1 MSNFLP
7 FLFFFFQELLS
18 LAKRKRVDSEEPEEP
33 VSKPAASTDSE
44 TSDSD
49 DEVLHRILIPLILLC
64 RLCPE
69 MVLVPVCFLN
79 SIWLHFQ
86 AGFVFLCSLKCVCM

>member
-1 MSNFLP
+1 MLELERDLKHLTCRSILCVRS
-7 FLFFFFQELLS
+7 LSVSFQELLS

-49 DEVLHRILIPLILLC
+49 DEVLRSVLVLLSHLEAVLSLILVS
-64 RLCPE
+64 RQD
-69 MVLVPVCFLN
+69 LV
-79 SIWLHFQ
+79 
-86 AGFVFLCSLKCVCM
+86 GFSS